1 MTHRSPIA
9 QQLITSISKG
19 NLKDMHDV
27 LRLDHTVDDAT
38 DALAFAAC
46 LGKIECVEIL
56 LPHSNPLKDNSGAL
70 RMASAKGFRDCVR
83 ALLPVSNANA
93 LNGEALA
100 VACQNNHVQ
109 CVKELLAH
117 TNSQWYSNALFL
129 AVIHQNRRCVKIM
142 LEFPCHA
149 PEILNELKI
158 MYPHD
163 ATKWHVLEEELQ
175 NKNIYLALP
184 HSEQQQRARK
194 M

>member
-9 QQLITSISKG
+9 QQIINSISKG
-19 NLKDMHDV
+19 NLKDVQDV
-27 LRLDHTVDDAT
+27 LQLHCTTEDAT
-38 DALAFAAC
+38 NALAFAAC
-46 LGKIECVEIL
+46 LGKTEYVEIL

-70 RMASAKGFRDCVR
+70 RMAAAKGFTDCVR
-83 ALLPVSNANA
+83 AVLPFSNANA
-93 LNGEALA
+93 LNGEPLA

-117 TNSQWYSNALFL
+117 TNSQWYSNALFS
-129 AVIHQNRRCVKIM
+129 AVIHQHRPCVKIM
-142 LEFPCHA
+142 LGVSCQA

-175 NKNIYLALP
+175 TKNIYLALP
-184 HSEQQQRARK
+184 TPKDKPRK
-194 M
+194 RKV